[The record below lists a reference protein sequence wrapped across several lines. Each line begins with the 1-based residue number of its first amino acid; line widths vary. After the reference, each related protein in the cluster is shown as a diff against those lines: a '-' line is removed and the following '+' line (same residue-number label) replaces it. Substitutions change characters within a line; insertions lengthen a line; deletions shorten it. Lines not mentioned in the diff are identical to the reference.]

1 MLQYGLGL
9 ACTVGVSKAYFN
21 AGKFG
26 TSFIMVKTDIN
37 SNIDRL
43 EAAHQRQSAQS
54 PELFEI
60 ILAEISRGKQGD
72 KYSDTKGLLW
82 LKR

>member
-1 MLQYGLGL
+1 MLQHGPGL
-9 ACTVGVSKAYFN
+9 AYPVGVSKVCFSAE
-21 AGKFG
+21 KFG
-26 TSFIMVKTDIN
+26 TSFIMIKTDIS

-43 EAAHQRQSAQS
+43 ETAQQRLPAKS

-60 ILAEISRGKQGD
+60 IMDEISRGKQGD

>member
-1 MLQYGLGL
+1 MLQYALCF
-9 ACTVGVSKAYFN
+9 ASTVGVSKVYLSAE
-21 AGKFG
+21 KFG
-26 TSFIMVKTDIN
+26 TSFVMVKADIN

-43 EAAHQRQSAQS
+43 ETARQRHSAKS
-54 PELFEI
+54 PDLFEI
-60 ILAEISRGKQGD
+60 ILDEISRGKQGD